1 MRRCERRAG
10 FTLVE
15 GLIASAIMGVVL
27 LGAYGLIARDH
38 KLAGA
43 TLSIGTAEQKA
54 QAMLRA
60 LETELVDARGSIPRT
75 QTTDAFGES
84 DTSAIRVASTQGF
97 PDQGWLIVD
106 RDNGRVERM
115 RYGELSAGGDQF
127 EELQRAEQCT
137 EATAHAANA
146 DVLWAGC
153 AYACPVQPSP
163 PDQRDGRALVG
174 GRNVDFLG
182 DGTGFSYRV
191 PTDPAGGTNYFQNG
205 EIRWGATVDGTP
217 LPSGWSALWFQPAWI
232 LVEASYGADLN
243 GDGDRLD
250 EFDVGQIK
258 RRAWDT
264 SDPDRPVREVALGP
278 TIVMQERCNWGGD
291 LDADGFDDPLFLWD
305 EANRRLH
312 VRVFVLGLSSGNSP
326 LVRRVETSVFLRND
340 AEG

>member
-1 MRRCERRAG
+1 MRTRSNAAG

-15 GLIASAIMGVVL
+15 GMIASAIMGGVL
-27 LGAYGLIARDH
+27 LGAYGLLARDRQ
-38 KLAGA
+38 LTGS

-60 LETELVDARGSIPRT
+60 LESELVDARGAIPRT
-75 QTTDAFGES
+75 QTITSLGSS
-84 DTSAIRVASTQGF
+84 DTSAIRVVSTAGF

-106 RDNGRVERM
+106 RGNASVERV
-115 RYGELSAGGDQF
+115 RYGELASDGSEFQD
-127 EELQRAEQCT
+127 LQRAEQCT
-137 EATAHAANA
+137 EATTHGDGA

-163 PDQRDGRALVG
+163 EALRDGRALVG
-174 GRNVDFLG
+174 GRTVDFLG
-182 DGTGFSYRV
+182 DGTGFSFRV
-191 PTDPAGGTNYFQNG
+191 PTDPAGGTDYFENG
-205 EIRWGATVDGTP
+205 EIRWGSTVDGTP
-217 LPSGWSALWFQPAWI
+217 LESGWSALWFQPAWV
-232 LVEASYGADLN
+232 LAESVSGTDLN
-243 GDGDRLD
+243 GDGDTLD
-250 EFDVGQIK
+250 LFDVGQIK